1 MRRLVL
7 PLLLVALPA
16 HAAEDGRGPRGFFI
30 ATGGGFVAGTARDQ
44 DGNDADPF
52 FGTGGQLRI
61 GEEALPGLTLGLWF
75 GGGGGAGG
83 DDYTAVVGGFTLQVG
98 WRAIADLV
106 LTGGMGVGGGSLT
119 PEVDDGPTGEAGGA
133 LFQLGIAYEL
143 KLTGGPH
150 DGFGVAPAVTWMLA
164 PDYVRSPERL
174 MAFIIGVEGFW
185 YAGR

>member
-83 DDYTAVVGGFTLQVG
+83 DDYTAGVGGFTLQVG